1 MGQKL
6 CFYGPARL
14 YFTLSNIHCCLY
26 FVIYFLA
33 ILDSIVNL
41 KYWCIQI
48 SLLVHKPVYSVYTV
62 WTSVSKMLALAL
74 VLATASQQLVPTT
87 TPNLQEYAGTWMNKR
102 QNGGSH
108 HHHDTPAHLSARAP
122 PTTPESASP
131 HYTNNIFF
139 ERLKQ
144 HLSQRALAR
153 RHKKQWRWEESKMWS
168 TEMCWLLVVGN

>member
-1 MGQKL
+1 MGRKL
-6 CFYGPARL
+6 CFYRPARMN
-14 YFTLSNIHCCLY
+14 FTLSNIQCCLY
-26 FVIYFLA
+26 FVIYIVA
-33 ILDSIVNL
+33 ILDSIFSL
-41 KYWCIQI
+41 KYHNGCLQI
-48 SLLVHKPVYSVYTV
+48 SLLLHKPVYSVYTV

-153 RHKKQWRWEESKMWS
+153 RHKKQWR
-168 TEMCWLLVVGN
+168 